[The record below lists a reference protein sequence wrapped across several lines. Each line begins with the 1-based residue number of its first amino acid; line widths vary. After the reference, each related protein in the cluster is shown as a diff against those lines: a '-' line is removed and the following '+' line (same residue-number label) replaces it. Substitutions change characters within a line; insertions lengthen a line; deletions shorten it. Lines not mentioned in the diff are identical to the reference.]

1 MLFKRKIPADWREK
15 MRVWLWPR
23 RSWSRSAKYVT
34 KRILRLTASPHA
46 ISAGVAAGVFA
57 SFTPFM
63 GFHFITAFVVAYV
76 IAGNLLAAALGTF
89 FGNPISFPFIWAS
102 TYTTGNFIL
111 NRASH
116 PSGTIPGGK
125 LNSLE
130 FGNVWDHGFYS
141 IFHQISGIWNP
152 VIKPM
157 LVGSI
162 PVGVSISIVAYIVTR
177 WLAIKFR
184 DTRQRQIN
192 RRAQKLVTPKVKK
205 KKSAKLVDSVASQ
218 APQ

>member
-15 MRVWLWPR
+15 LRVWLWPR
-23 RSWSRSAKYVT
+23 RSWSRSARYVT

-63 GFHFITAFVVAYV
+63 GFHFLTAFVVAYI

-111 NRASH
+111 NRSANLNSKV
-116 PSGTIPGGK
+116 PGDK

-162 PVGVSISIVAYIVTR
+162 PVGVSVSIITYIVTR

-184 DTRQRQIN
+184 DTRRKQIS
-192 RRAQKLVTPKVKK
+192 RRAAKTVMAEAKK
-205 KKSAKLVDSVASQ
+205 KNSAKLIDTVAS
-218 APQ
+218 

>member
-1 MLFKRKIPADWREK
+1 MLFRRKKPANWREVL
-15 MRVWLWPR
+15 RIAVWPR
-23 RSWSRSAKYVT
+23 RSWSRSARYVT

-63 GFHFITAFVVAYV
+63 GFHFVTAFIVAYIV
-76 IAGNLLAAALGTF
+76 AGNLLAAALGTF

-111 NRASH
+111 NRASNSTH
-116 PSGTIPGGK
+116 EKIGDK

-130 FGNVWDHGFYS
+130 FGNFWDHGFYS
-141 IFHQISGIWNP
+141 IFHQLAGIWNP

-157 LVGSI
+157 VVGAI
-162 PVGVSISIVAYIVTR
+162 PVGVCASIIAYIVTR
-177 WLAIKFR
+177 WLAIKFKNSR
-184 DTRQRQIN
+184 EMR
-192 RRAQKLVTPKVKK
+192 LKK
-205 KKSAKLVDSVASQ
+205 KAALKSNPSNGST
-218 APQ
+218 

>member
-1 MLFKRKIPADWREK
+1 MLFRRKIPADWREK
-15 MRVWLWPR
+15 LRISLWPR
-23 RSWSRSAKYVT
+23 RSWSRSAMYVS
-34 KRILRLTASPHA
+34 KRILRLTGSPHA

-63 GFHFITAFVVAYV
+63 GFHFLTAFLVAYV

-111 NRASH
+111 NRSSKSADNV
-116 PSGTIPGGK
+116 PGESLK
-125 LNSLE
+125 SLE
-130 FGNVWDHGFYS
+130 FGNFWDHGLYS
-141 IFHQISGIWNP
+141 IFHQIAGIWHP

-162 PVGVSISIVAYIVTR
+162 PVGVGVSIVAYIFTR
-177 WLAIKFR
+177 WVAVKFKKARQKRIEQKATSNRNGIGAIIGHQDFPDR
-184 DTRQRQIN
+184 H
-192 RRAQKLVTPKVKK
+192 
-205 KKSAKLVDSVASQ
+205 
-218 APQ
+218 

>member
-1 MLFKRKIPADWREK
+1 MLFRRRIPADWRET
-15 MRVWLWPR
+15 MRISLWPR

-34 KRILRLTASPHA
+34 KRILRLTGSPHA

-63 GFHFITAFVVAYV
+63 GFHFLTAFVVAYIV
-76 IAGNLLAAALGTF
+76 AGNLLAAALGTF
-89 FGNPISFPFIWAS
+89 FGNPVSFPFIWAS

-111 NRASH
+111 NRNLDSVDN
-116 PSGTIPGGK
+116 GPGDT

-130 FGNVWDHGFYS
+130 LSGYWDNGIYA
-141 IFHQISGIWNP
+141 IFQQIAGIWNP

-162 PVGVSISIVAYIVTR
+162 PVGVSVSVVVYIITR
-177 WLAIKFR
+177 WLAVKFKNS
-184 DTRQRQIN
+184 RQKR
-192 RRAQKLVTPKVKK
+192 LE
-205 KKSAKLVDSVASQ
+205 AKASRYERKQ
-218 APQ
+218 ARGVSSQVSR

>member
-1 MLFKRKIPADWREK
+1 MLFRRKKPAHWHETLRIS
-15 MRVWLWPR
+15 LWPR
-23 RSWSRSAKYVT
+23 RSWARSAAYVT
-34 KRILRLTASPHA
+34 KRILRLTGSPHA

-63 GFHFITAFVVAYV
+63 GFHFLTAFLVAYI

-111 NRASH
+111 NRSSSH
-116 PSGTIPGGK
+116 TQGGLGETLK
-125 LNSLE
+125 SLG
-130 FGNVWDHGFYS
+130 GNWDQGISS
-141 IFHQISGIWNP
+141 IFSHIVGIWNP

-162 PVGVSISIVAYIVTR
+162 PVGVSVSVAVYIVTR

-184 DTRQRQIN
+184 DRRN
-192 RRAQKLVTPKVKK
+192 RRLKMKAAKIEEQKLIHARELVTPDIEP
-205 KKSAKLVDSVASQ
+205 DSDQ
-218 APQ
+218 